1 MTSRRRRRVRAG
13 RVPRRIGLLLAVALA
28 SPGVGGPRAHAE
40 EPSAAADVAAADAA
54 DAGADAADGADA
66 DDEPA
71 GIELADRTVVGLGAA
86 ATFDP
91 ASPAFEASL
100 QHFVGPHV
108 ALGLRQEGGST
119 TGRDARW
126 HLATSAFADLHPLAD
141 PKPLLSPFVGV
152 AGGALYGGGDATA
165 TVGPEA
171 GVALF
176 LADGLWLEAR
186 YQFRWAASR
195 RVGGLDREQHLAW
208 LGVRFVLPD
217 GGGEDLARAEASA
230 ARAEEAAAKAEEA
243 VARLEA
249 AVGRLERAVD
259 AYAAWFE
266 EQLRK

>member
-1 MTSRRRRRVRAG
+1 MTSRRRPPARAG
-13 RVPRRIGLLLAVALA
+13 HATGRRAALLLALALA
-28 SPGVGGPRAHAE
+28 LAATGACAPRAFAG
-40 EPSAAADVAAADAA
+40 EPGEAA
-54 DAGADAADGADA
+54 
-66 DDEPA
+66 
-71 GIELADRTVVGLGAA
+71 LADRTTLGLGAA

-91 ASPAFEASL
+91 ASPSFEAEL
-100 QHFVGPHV
+100 RHFVGPHL
-108 ALGLRQEGGST
+108 ALGLRQEGGFT
-119 TGRDARW
+119 AGRDARW

-152 AGGALYGGGDATA
+152 AAGALYGGGDAA
-165 TVGPEA
+165 GAVGPEA

-176 LADGLWLEAR
+176 LTDDLSLEAR
-186 YQFRWAASR
+186 YQFRWASR

-217 GGGEDLARAEASA
+217 GSAEDLARAEASA
-230 ARAEEAAAKAEEA
+230 ARAEEAATKAEEA